1 MQPTLDAVL
10 ALMLP
15 YAPQKGIAVDEVSSF
30 VQRWG
35 LQEDSIP
42 LLRGLQPE
50 ILSRVMR
57 EFRPNEE
64 TMNVEGRFRAF
75 VRSVSASVLQVD
87 PIIQFAQKWSLDE
100 DSVQFLRKLPLDVL
114 QRVLTGFTP
123 HADTT
128 NMGGRLRAF
137 AKSVMLAAQGLP
149 FKDIDMPRIGIEAR
163 EALVAFAVT
172 WDLDED
178 SLLLLQ
184 QLPLNVLESV
194 LATFSP
200 LGDAETV
207 NHQLQAFAVTKLAE
221 LSSVIAPASIP
232 QQLLEVP
239 ASNAL
244 ACACG
249 VARHTYNLVG
259 EPCTRWPA
267 KDQAPLV
274 QVAPRTVPEFLRRWG
289 LGADAEAFLEGLP
302 AETLRVVLTD
312 FRPAEDTKNVLG
324 RLMGFARN
332 IGKATPS
339 HPKGPAAIPAQGGN
353 LGQVPSDLE
362 TFATTWGLDED
373 TIRFLQ
379 SLPADVLHR
388 VIQGFTPNQDTKNI
402 TGRLRAFVRSML
414 QPAAAPTVD
423 PTQQFVETWGL
434 DAGTVAF
441 LQGLPQDVRAKVLVG
456 FRPNCDTVNLPGR
469 LRAFARGV
477 LARASGMGGQHA
489 GPIGEFATRW
499 GLSSASVALLGALPA
514 ETLRKVLSE
523 FQPPGDTFN
532 IDGRLQSFVRSVAG
546 AGAAKRAAEP
556 VVPAFPAK
564 RQRA

>member
-1 MQPTLDAVL
+1 
-10 ALMLP
+10 MLP

-232 QQLLEVP
+232 QQLLEV
-239 ASNAL
+239 
-244 ACACG
+244 
-249 VARHTYNLVG
+249 
-259 EPCTRWPA
+259 
-267 KDQAPLV
+267 
-274 QVAPRTVPEFLRRWG
+274 APRTVPEFLRRWG

-379 SLPADVLHR
+379 SLPADVLPR

-414 QPAAAPTVD
+414 QPAAAPVVD

-441 LQGLPQDVRAKVLVG
+441 LQGLPEDVRAKVLVG